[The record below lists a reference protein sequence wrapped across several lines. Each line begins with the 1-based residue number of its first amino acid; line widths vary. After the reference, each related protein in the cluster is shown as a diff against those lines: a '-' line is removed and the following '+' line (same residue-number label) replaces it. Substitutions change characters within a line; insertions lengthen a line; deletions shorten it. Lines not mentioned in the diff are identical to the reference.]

1 MGDTVWDGANRTPF
15 ETPDLTNHQP
25 WRYVARGKRTCT
37 VDLCMDDQ
45 DVQQEQKS
53 ELLDQKDIAL
63 ALHKENLLRVAEWI
77 QISPNGRFWSI
88 KFNTKEITLTF
99 FTESLVVSENIT
111 IYFKLD

>member
-1 MGDTVWDGANRTPF
+1 MVRNFIIIMGDTVWDGANRTPF

-53 ELLDQKDIAL
+53 ELLDQTDITL
-63 ALHKENLLRVAEWI
+63 ALHKENLLRVAE
-77 QISPNGRFWSI
+77 
-88 KFNTKEITLTF
+88 
-99 FTESLVVSENIT
+99 
-111 IYFKLD
+111 